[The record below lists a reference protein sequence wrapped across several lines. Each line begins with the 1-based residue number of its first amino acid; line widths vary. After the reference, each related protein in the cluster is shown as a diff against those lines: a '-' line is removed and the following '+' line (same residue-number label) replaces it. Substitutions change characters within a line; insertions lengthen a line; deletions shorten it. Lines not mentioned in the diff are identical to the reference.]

1 MIAIWIA
8 SAVAV
13 IIFIV
18 GVTLFNRLIRFK
30 NTVKSA
36 WSDID
41 VQLKKRH
48 DLIPN
53 LLETVKSYSAYE
65 KNVFENITR
74 ARSAAMSGIAPGGRA
89 EAEQTLS
96 GLLRGLFAVAEAY
109 PDLKANQ
116 NYLALQSQLTQ
127 VEGDIEHARRYYNA
141 VVRDFNTAIESFPSN
156 LIAAA
161 FVFKQ
166 AEMFELGQVE
176 KEKSP
181 SIHFQ

>member
-8 SAVAV
+8 SAVAA

-18 GVTLFNRLIRFK
+18 GITLFNRLIRFK

-65 KNVFENITR
+65 KYVFENITR
-74 ARSAAMSGIAPGGRA
+74 ARGAAMSGIAPGGRA
-89 EAEQTLS
+89 EAEQALS
-96 GLLRGLFAVAEAY
+96 GPLRLQTGGDVRTWAGRKREIAVPPYFVAIQ
-109 PDLKANQ
+109 PC
-116 NYLALQSQLTQ
+116 
-127 VEGDIEHARRYYNA
+127 
-141 VVRDFNTAIESFPSN
+141 VRP
-156 LIAAA
+156 
-161 FVFKQ
+161 
-166 AEMFELGQVE
+166 
-176 KEKSP
+176 
-181 SIHFQ
+181 